1 MSSIYLN
8 SESKA
13 SELTENSSRSS
24 FAGTESSVSA
34 SFSEDVSEDD
44 NDNVLFVREK
54 PAMSKIEL
62 GGWKNASL
70 NDNSYLSEE
79 SGNEDP
85 VKESFASI
93 DHAEMVRMRF
103 EARQND
109 PPRVVKQPTIVQT
122 STLLSQISESPY
134 SLEPKENQTR
144 IQSPVQHEKPLKIDK
159 VVEIPYPKGQKP
171 LAHLGRKPVIPIQDP
186 KEFLFDQ
193 GSKFSRKVE
202 CESEAKANFFSKK
215 NAKRKRSE
223 FASPQCEKMRSEP
236 FSKKM
241 RKKCENPIK
250 NAKILRKKNS

>member
-34 SFSEDVSEDD
+34 SYSEDVSEDD
-44 NDNVLFVREK
+44 NDNVLFVQEK
-54 PAMSKIEL
+54 PVMSKIEL

-70 NDNSYLSEE
+70 NDTSYLSEE

-134 SLEPKENQTR
+134 SLEHRDNQSQIRSPEQPK
-144 IQSPVQHEKPLKIDK
+144 KPLKIDK

-171 LAHLGRKPVIPIQDP
+171 LAQFGRKPVIPIQDP
-186 KEFLFDQ
+186 KEFLFDIT
-193 GSKFSRKVE
+193 KEARRESRTQKE
-202 CESEAKANFFSKK
+202 NEETLRKEKK
-215 NAKRKRSE
+215 LSIPGNE
-223 FASPQCEKMRSEP
+223 TGIDFTGMRSITV
-236 FSKKM
+236 FLFVFFTV
-241 RKKCENPIK
+241 NF
-250 NAKILRKKNS
+250 

>member
-1 MSSIYLN
+1 MSSVYLK

-34 SFSEDVSEDD
+34 SYSDDVSEDD
-44 NDNVLFVREK
+44 NDNVLFVQEK

-70 NDNSYLSEE
+70 NDTSYLSEE

-109 PPRVVKQPTIVQT
+109 PPRVVKQPTIIQT

-134 SLEPKENQTR
+134 SLGPKDNQSR
-144 IQSPVQHEKPLKIDK
+144 MASPEQPKKPLKIDK
-159 VVEIPYPKGQKP
+159 IVKIPYPKGQKP
-171 LAHLGRKPVIPIQDP
+171 LALFGRKPVIPIQDP
-186 KEFLFDQ
+186 KEFLFDIT
-193 GSKFSRKVE
+193 KEARRESRTQKE
-202 CESEAKANFFSKK
+202 NEEILKNEKK
-215 NAKRKRSE
+215 LSIPGNE
-223 FASPQCEKMRSEP
+223 TGIDFTGMRSRIV
-236 FSKKM
+236 FLFG
-241 RKKCENPIK
+241 IF
-250 NAKILRKKNS
+250 